1 MNRPLSFIFIISS
14 LFLFSCSSGGKKYTD
29 TPTSGDIIIL
39 ADESYEPLVKVQIDT
54 FMDIYKYANIHV
66 RYLPESEVFKQL
78 LNDDTV
84 RLAIV
89 TRELKVNEQT
99 FFANRKIIPRTL
111 KVAEDAVALI
121 VNNENTDTLVKFEK
135 LKDIFSGKIRTWENI
150 GDSKSKDSILV
161 VFDKSGSANARYLKE
176 VFLGDTDFPKN
187 IYAAKSNAEVVE
199 YVSNHKAAIGVI
211 GLNWI
216 SDHDAPSAIGFLKK
230 IKVVALTPPDT
241 VPDREYYQPIQAYIA
256 LKKYPL
262 TRGVYIISK
271 EGRNGLGTGFA
282 SFMAGDKGQR
292 LIRLM
297 GLLPATMPVRLVK
310 INNE

>member
-1 MNRPLSFIFIISS
+1 
-14 LFLFSCSSGGKKYTD
+14 
-29 TPTSGDIIIL
+29 
-39 ADESYEPLVKVQIDT
+39 
-54 FMDIYKYANIHV
+54 MDIYKYANIHV
-66 RYLPESEVFKQL
+66 RYLPESEVFNQL
-78 LNDDTV
+78 LNDDTI
-84 RLAIV
+84 RIAIV
-89 TRELKVNEQT
+89 SRELNTNEQT
-99 FFANRKIIPRTL
+99 FFVNRKIIPRTL
-111 KVAEDAVALI
+111 KVAEDAVAII
-121 VNNENTDTLVKFEK
+121 VNNENKDTLVTFEK
-135 LKDIFSGKIRTWENI
+135 LKDIFSGKNSTWDNM
-150 GDSKSKDSILV
+150 GDLKNRDSILV

-176 VFLGDTDFPKN
+176 VFLGSDDFPKN

-241 VPDREYYQPIQAYIA
+241 VPDRKYYQPIQAYIA

-262 TRGVYIISK
+262 TRGVYIINK

-292 LIRLM
+292 LVRLM
-297 GLLPATMPVRLVK
+297 GLLPATMPVRLIK